1 MDALPVFINV
11 LKELGDG
18 PFKAL
23 IAVVLYFGFRHG
35 TRELKLLRESVGKL
49 HESIAVI
56 VERVSSHEKRISKLE
71 RKK

>member
-1 MDALPVFINV
+1 MDALPIITDI
-11 LKELGDG
+11 LKDMGDG

-23 IAVVLYFGFRHG
+23 IAIVLYFGFRHG